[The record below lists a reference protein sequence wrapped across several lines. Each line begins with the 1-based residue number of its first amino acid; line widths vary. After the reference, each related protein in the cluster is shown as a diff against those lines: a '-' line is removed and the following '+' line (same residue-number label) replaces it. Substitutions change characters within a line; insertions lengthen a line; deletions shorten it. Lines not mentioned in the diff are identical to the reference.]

1 MKYLIKSHPIL
12 SYLILTF
19 SISWFCWFLPMFIE
33 IERDILFG
41 INFVGILGPPIS
53 AFVLL
58 HSLSGAKIKI
68 DSKKLFLIFFLV
80 CVAIVFLRLYSV
92 ETGGRDW
99 NGFYPKLSD
108 IRLIG
113 YVLPLLCCF
122 FLGLNASNALNKNLK
137 ENYIKT
143 LLFEKRKIK
152 WYLFA
157 LLFYPFLFASSFLIG
172 QLFDFPT
179 SDSLIEFDTTF
190 IIGFLMLLF
199 IAGGTE
205 EFGWR
210 GFLQKEI
217 QKKYNPLLTI
227 LFVGFL
233 WSLWHL
239 PMYFNGVYSTDG
251 FSAYFSSIPHTLQI
265 TVLFTWLYNK
275 SSYSILAVMILH
287 SMNNNVGYIFGVSYI
302 PAMILAVVIVVILII
317 DNKMWKRK
325 NYAEEI
331 YSNNL

>member
-1 MKYLIKSHPIL
+1 MKNFINSHPIL

-19 SISWFCWFLPMFIE
+19 GISWFCWLLPMFIE
-33 IERDILFG
+33 IEKDVLFG
-41 INFVGILGPPIS
+41 INFVGILGPPIA
-53 AFVLL
+53 AFILL
-58 HSLSGAKIKI
+58 HVLSGAKIKI
-68 DSKKLFLIFFLV
+68 GSKKLFFIFFLL
-80 CVAIVFLRLYSV
+80 CLAIVFARLYSV

-108 IRLIG
+108 IRMIG
-113 YVLPLLCCF
+113 YILPLLCCF

-143 LLFEKRKIK
+143 LLPEKSKIK

-157 LLFYPFLFASSFLIG
+157 LLFYPFLYASSFLIG
-172 QLFDFPT
+172 QFFGLPT
-179 SDSLIEFDTTF
+179 SDSLFEFDDTF

-217 QKKYNPLLTI
+217 QKKYNPLITI
-227 LFVGFL
+227 LIVGSL

-239 PMYFNGVYSTDG
+239 PMYFNGIYSTDG
-251 FSAYFSSIPHTLQI
+251 FSAYLPSIIRTLQI

-275 SSYSILAVMILH
+275 SGYSILAVMILH
-287 SMNNNVGYIFGVSYI
+287 SMNNNIRYLFGASYI
-302 PAMILAVVIVVILII
+302 PAMILAVVIIIIFII

-325 NYAEEI
+325 NYAEKI
-331 YSNNL
+331 YDND